1 MVVWM
6 VMRRREVVTI
16 KREVVVVVTMEV
28 VLVRMMMMMTMGM
41 VMTRREVREA
51 ITVLPAV
58 ARPTESITV
67 ADRFQRKV
75 IF

>member
-1 MVVWM
+1 M
-6 VMRRREVVTI
+6 
-16 KREVVVVVTMEV
+16 
-28 VLVRMMMMMTMGM
+28 LVRRMMMMTMGAM
-41 VMTRREVREA
+41 MRRREVREA

>member
-1 MVVWM
+1 MAM
-6 VMRRREVVTI
+6 MRRREVVTI

-28 VLVRMMMMMTMGM
+28 VLVRMMMMMTMVVRM
-41 VMTRREVREA
+41 VTRSKVREA

-67 ADRFQRKV
+67 ANRFQRKV